1 MIEYHGYPVIK
12 CQGNGQ
18 GVCQRCKALIRPYIN
33 WMTMLYK
40 SDGFEGNLCYNCVK
54 ELKQTDEEQK

>member
-18 GVCQRCKALIRPYIN
+18 GVCQRCKALRRPYIN

-54 ELKQTDEEQK
+54 ELKQTDGEQK

>member
-18 GVCQRCKALIRPYIN
+18 GVCQRCKALRRPYIN

-54 ELKQTDEEQK
+54 ELKQTDKEQK